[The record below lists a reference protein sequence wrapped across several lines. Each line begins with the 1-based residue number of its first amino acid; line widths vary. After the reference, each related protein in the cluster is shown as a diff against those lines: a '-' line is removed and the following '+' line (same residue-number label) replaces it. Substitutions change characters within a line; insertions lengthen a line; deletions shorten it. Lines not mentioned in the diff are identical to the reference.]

1 MPGKQE
7 IEFVIR
13 PDGSVEERVI
23 GVNGPD
29 CLKIT
34 ASIEDALGTVAK
46 REHTPEFYN
55 QSEQDSTD
63 TVSTS
68 S

>member
-13 PDGSVEERVI
+13 PDGTVEERVV
-23 GVNGPD
+23 GVDGPD

-34 ASIEDALGTVAK
+34 ESIEKALGTVAK
-46 REHTPEFYN
+46 REHTSEFFN
-55 QSEQDSTD
+55 QPQSNND

>member
-13 PDGSVEERVI
+13 PDGTVEERVI
-23 GVNGPD
+23 GVDGPE

-34 ASIEDALGTVAK
+34 EDIEKALGIVAK
-46 REHTPEFYN
+46 REHTSEFYN
-55 QSEQDSTD
+55 NSQSTGD